1 MSANPTMLRKLVR
14 DLEKI
19 DQSLGNGK
27 KSRLIEEEKPLIKMI
42 LVQKAISNPG
52 NKPSNKIDR
61 QFRLNSAE
69 AAELLTVSELPL
81 LGSSKYISLII
92 LR

>member
-42 LVQKAISNPG
+42 KSPYT
-52 NKPSNKIDR
+52 NKI
-61 QFRLNSAE
+61 
-69 AAELLTVSELPL
+69 
-81 LGSSKYISLII
+81 SSGTTQIIVILFSKFLSLV
-92 LR
+92 